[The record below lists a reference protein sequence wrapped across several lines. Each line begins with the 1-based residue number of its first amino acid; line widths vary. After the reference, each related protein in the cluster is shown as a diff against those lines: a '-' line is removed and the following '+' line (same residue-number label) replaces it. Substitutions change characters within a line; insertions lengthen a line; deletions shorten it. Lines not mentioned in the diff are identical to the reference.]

1 MVTPVVKRQAVA
13 HLCQA
18 YEVSQRRACQVI
30 GADRMSMRYCSV
42 RPDDAVL
49 RARLRELAA
58 ERRRFGYRRLLILIR
73 REGKLVNHKKL
84 RRLYRE
90 ERLQVRRRGGRK
102 RALGTRAPLALPQGP
117 NQRWSLDFLSDQ
129 LSDGRR
135 FRILAVV
142 DDFTREC
149 LALVADSSLSGMRVG
164 RELDLVMNVRGR
176 PCSIVSDNGTELT
189 SVAILRW
196 SQDNCI
202 EWHYIAPGKPT
213 QNAFIESFN
222 GRLRDELLN
231 ETLFASLAHARE
243 ALAIWKHDYNTVRP
257 HSAIGNIPPAIYA
270 KLSDPSMQRDGS
282 LELPWGSAPRPV
294 ASPSQYGSNELRT
307 LQPTG

>member
-1 MVTPVVKRQAVA
+1 MVTPVVKRQAVV

-30 GADRMSMRYCSV
+30 EANRTSMRYCSV
-42 RPDDAVL
+42 RPGDAEL

-58 ERRRFGYRRLLILIR
+58 VRRRFGYRRLLILLR
-73 REGKLVNHKKL
+73 REGTRVNHKKL

-117 NQRWSLDFLSDQ
+117 NQRWSLDFVSDTFMD
-129 LSDGRR
+129 SRR
-135 FRILAVV
+135 FRMLAVV

-149 LALVADSSLSGMRVG
+149 LTLVADTSLSGARVG
-164 RELDLVMNVRGR
+164 RELDAIITRRGK
-176 PCSIVSDNGTELT
+176 PQTIVSDNGTELT
-189 SVAILRW
+189 SMAILRW
-196 SQDNCI
+196 SQDTSV

-231 ETLFASLAHARE
+231 ETLFRSIDHARE
-243 ALAIWKHDYNTVRP
+243 MLAIWKDDYNTVRP
-257 HSAIGNIPPAIYA
+257 HSAIGNVPPAIYA
-270 KLSDPSMQRDGS
+270 TFRDPGKQRDGS

-294 ASPSQYGSNELRT
+294 ASPSPQGSNDVRAL
-307 LQPTG
+307 LSAG